1 MKKWACVAGLTAL
14 LVVAVSVL
22 GADLDIKMIMKKAH
36 SPTGLLYNIGKDLK
50 DDEPDWDNIQQE
62 TKELLDLV
70 SMLEKNKPPMGD
82 QNSWKSLTASYLDM
96 AKSLDAAAKKK
107 NLSGA
112 KSVQAKM
119 SNENTCKGCHKV
131 HRKD

>member
-1 MKKWACVAGLTAL
+1 MKKWACVAGLLALVMTA
-14 LVVAVSVL
+14 SVL
-22 GADLDIKMIMKKAH
+22 AADLDIKMIMKKAH

-62 TKELLDLV
+62 TKELASLAA
-70 SMLEKNKPPMGD
+70 MLEMNKPPMGD
-82 QNSWKSLTASYLDM
+82 KESWARLTAQYLAM
-96 AKSLDAAAKKK
+96 AKDLDAAAQKK

-112 KSVQAKM
+112 KSVQARM
-119 SNENTCKGCHKV
+119 SNDNTCKGCHKL